1 MSSCLYVS
9 EIWNH
14 LRICQLLFGN
24 RTGRRLGQNSIAD
37 DSYYK
42 IGCYLVGGRNYKP
55 YLTLPLYLFLS
66 ASFWCVRRSFVL
78 LILCVLACELRRLME
93 VTISKHVIHQHLTNP
108 YLTQTPSVAGT
119 PSLFLFFF
127 LLCVCVRVS
136 VQMKSTVGFLC
147 GGVFVELKWGWGGP
161 SIWKQREIDSQD
173 WTMFIYNG
181 AEENRFVP
189 DDIFI
194 DCNMYCPSSHW
205 KWLISGLAVVVLF
218 LGGQGAMFTQRV
230 GLLCFIPS

>member
-1 MSSCLYVS
+1 MRQASIFIWHQMSSCLYVS

-14 LRICQLLFGN
+14 LLICQLLFGN
-24 RTGRRLGQNSIAD
+24 RRGRRLGQNSIAD

-42 IGCYLVGGRNYKP
+42 IGCYLVRGRNYKP

-119 PSLFLFFF
+119 PFLFLFFSF
-127 LLCVCVRVS
+127 VCLCACFSSDEIYSGIFVWGCVCGVE
-136 VQMKSTVGFLC
+136 VGVGWSLN
-147 GGVFVELKWGWGGP
+147 LKAE
-161 SIWKQREIDSQD
+161 RD
-173 WTMFIYNG
+173 WQ
-181 AEENRFVP
+181 
-189 DDIFI
+189 
-194 DCNMYCPSSHW
+194 
-205 KWLISGLAVVVLF
+205 SGLDNVYLQWSW
-218 LGGQGAMFTQRV
+218 GK
-230 GLLCFIPS
+230 

>member
-14 LRICQLLFGN
+14 SRMCQLLFGN

-119 PSLFLFFF
+119 PSSFLFFF
-127 LLCVCVRVS
+127 FCVFVCVFQFRWNLQWDFCVGVCLWS
-136 VQMKSTVGFLC
+136 WSGGEVVPQFESRERLTVRIGQCLSTM
-147 GGVFVELKWGWGGP
+147 ELRKIGLSLMTFS
-161 SIWKQREIDSQD
+161 SIV
-173 WTMFIYNG
+173 TCT
-181 AEENRFVP
+181 ALLPTEN
-189 DDIFI
+189 D
-194 DCNMYCPSSHW
+194 
-205 KWLISGLAVVVLF
+205 
-218 LGGQGAMFTQRV
+218 
-230 GLLCFIPS
+230 

>member
-1 MSSCLYVS
+1 MRQASIFIWHQMSSCLYVS

-14 LRICQLLFGN
+14 SLICQLLFGN

-42 IGCYLVGGRNYKP
+42 IGCYLVRGRNYKP

-119 PSLFLFFF
+119 PFLFLFFF
-127 LLCVCVRVS
+127 LLCVCVRAS

-161 SIWKQREIDSQD
+161 SI
-173 WTMFIYNG
+173 
-181 AEENRFVP
+181 
-189 DDIFI
+189 
-194 DCNMYCPSSHW
+194 
-205 KWLISGLAVVVLF
+205 
-218 LGGQGAMFTQRV
+218 
-230 GLLCFIPS
+230 